1 MNADFLGDEVLAMSG
16 FSQDIK
22 LVSLLTGELRVCQLP
37 CSFNL
42 AIEEQGNAT
51 AACLSLTKFKV
62 ALTS

>member
-1 MNADFLGDEVLAMSG
+1 MSG
-16 FSQDIK
+16 FAQDIN
-22 LVSLLTGELRVCQLP
+22 LVSLLTGELRVCQSP

-42 AIEEQGNAT
+42 AVEEQGDAT